1 MKKRIGS
8 VLLALALCLSLLPA
22 TALAEGEDSTGT
34 PGSVAQI
41 PESIT
46 GYGTEE
52 SPYQI
57 STADQFYAF
66 AQWYN
71 ENAENLL
78 ENNTNT
84 YAELTSNIDLNP
96 NFIFT
101 KDGCTGEG
109 TPQEWKPIGLISSN
123 FSSQLPYLGEF
134 DGNGHTIS
142 GLYINE
148 SSTTEMAGGLFGYL
162 AGYIHDVN
170 LENSYINSKSACTG
184 SFAGI
189 LEGKI
194 ENCTAKATVYSDANA
209 NKLNGTGG
217 IVGNLNGTTSEVLG
231 CTFSGHVEAKSNP
244 YMGGIVGENMYGYIA
259 DCTNNGTVTSSKWDK
274 VGGIVGNNQIPDS
287 SNEPVEG
294 KSAVIERC
302 VNNGTISGPNDMSG
316 DYVGG
321 IVGISSWSWK
331 GDYFGTVRNCLN
343 TGTITGCVSSG
354 IVGYLEKATNVENC
368 LNTGTIS
375 GTPSGG
381 IAGQQL
387 SSCAIKNSYYQEMDG
402 LTAVGKLGG
411 DGGSY
416 TPADNEK
423 ISDEVAKATSEQ
435 ITSGEIAWRLNTENG
450 TKENSGI
457 WSKNVDKLAKDFDVA
472 KACKVIFDFP
482 ESTEDVIVY
491 TSDDG
496 KVEIPDAAKDKVL
509 TYQKNG
515 ETKFFTEDTVVTE
528 DITVTVAEK
537 QPGVAP
543 IFANNT
549 DTISSADDKEVV
561 FTLNSEPVDG
571 TIFNVYSAET
581 DGELVGKTSWSGT
594 KLTVVLDSVPSNN
607 TAYYVSMTT
616 PTTTE
621 GPRSQIIVNAYVR
634 PSSSSSSS
642 RPSYSITIPNK
653 TENGSVNISST
664 SAKRGSVVTIT
675 VTPDAGYVLDKLTVT
690 DKDGKELSLTKKSD
704 TEYTFVMPAGK
715 VEITP
720 SFVKQAEE
728 PSRVFVDVKTGDY
741 FYDAVLWAV
750 GKGITNGTSAET
762 FSPEDPCTRAQI
774 VTFLWRAAG
783 SPVVNYAMDLSDVAG
798 DAYYAEAVRWAL
810 SEGITTG
817 TSADQFSPDATCT
830 REQAVTFLYR
840 AAGSPAVSG
849 ESAFEDVGADA
860 YYARAVAWAAQNGVT
875 NGISQALFGTGS
887 DCTRAQIVTF
897 LYRAQQGK

>member
-1 MKKRIGS
+1 MKKR
-8 VLLALALCLSLLPA
+8 VLSMFMALALCFSMLPTA
-22 TALAEGEDSTGT
+22 ALAAESPTG
-34 PGSVAQI
+34 
-41 PESIT
+41 IT
-46 GYGTEE
+46 GDGTED

-57 STADQFYAF
+57 STAEQLYAF

-581 DGELVGKTSWSGT
+581 GGELVGKTSWSGT
-594 KLTVVLDSVPSNN
+594 KLTVVLDSAPSNN
-607 TAYYVSMTT
+607 TIYYVSMTT

-621 GPRSQIIVNAYVR
+621 SPRSQIIVNAYVR
-634 PSSSSSSS
+634 PSSGGSSSGSS
-642 RPSYSITIPNK
+642 SAPTYPVTAPSK
-653 TENGSVNISST
+653 TENGSITVSPKN
-664 SAKRGSVVTIT
+664 AKKGTTVTIT
-675 VTPDAGYVLDKLTVT
+675 ATPDKGYTLETLTVL
-690 DKDGKELSLTKKSD
+690 DKDGKALELTDKGGGK
-704 TEYTFVMPAGK
+704 YTFVMPAGK
-715 VEITP
+715 VT
-720 SFVKQAEE
+720 VKAVFMDDNTMLNFFTDVHAE
-728 PSRVFVDVKTGDY
+728 DY
-741 FYDAVLWAV
+741 YYDAVLWAAQ
-750 GKGITNGTSAET
+750 KGITGGMSDTLFAPNAA
-762 FSPEDPCTRAQI
+762 CTRAQI

-783 SPVVNYAMDLSDVAG
+783 SPEPKTLSGFSDVPA
-798 DAYYAEAVRWAL
+798 DSYYAKAVAWAV
-810 SEGITTG
+810 ENGITGGTG
-817 TSADQFSPDATCT
+817 DGKFSPDATCT
-830 REQAVTFLYR
+830 RAQAVTFLYR
-840 AAGSPAVSG
+840 ASGAPAVSG
-849 ESAFEDVGADA
+849 NAAFSDVATNA
-860 YYARAVAWAAQNGVT
+860 YYAAAVKWAEK
-875 NGISQALFGTGS
+875 NGITGGIGGGLFGS
-887 DCTRAQIVTF
+887 DNNCTRAQIVTF
-897 LYRAQQGK
+897 LYRNYQSK

>member
-259 DCTNNGTVTSSKWDK
+259 GCTNNGTVTSSKWDK

-287 SNEPVEG
+287 SNEPVKG

-581 DGELVGKTSWSGT
+581 GGELVGKTSWSGT

-664 SAKRGSVVTIT
+664 SAKQGNTVTIT
-675 VTPDAGYVLDKLTVT
+675 VTPDAGYVLDELTVT
-690 DKDGKELSLTKKSD
+690 DKDGKDVALTKKSD

-762 FSPEDPCTRAQI
+762 FSPEAPCTRAQI

-817 TSADQFSPDATCT
+817 TSDHTFSPDAVCT
-830 REQAVTFLYR
+830 REQAVTFLWR

>member
-1 MKKRIGS
+1 MKKRIVS
-8 VLLALALCLSLLPA
+8 AVMALILCLTLLPTAALA
-22 TALAEGEDSTGT
+22 AESPTG
-34 PGSVAQI
+34 
-41 PESIT
+41 IT
-46 GYGTEE
+46 GDGTED

-57 STADQFYAF
+57 STAEQLYAF

-71 ENAENLL
+71 ESAENLL

-209 NKLNGTGG
+209 NELNGTGG

-302 VNNGTISGPNDMSG
+302 VNNGAISGPNDNSG

-321 IVGISSWSWK
+321 IVGISSWSWE

-537 QPGVAP
+537 QLGVAP

-571 TIFNVYSAET
+571 TIFNIYSAET
-581 DGELVGKTSWSGT
+581 GGELVGKTSWSGT
-594 KLTVVLDSVPSNN
+594 KLTVVLDSAPSNN
-607 TAYYVSMTT
+607 TIYYVSMTT

-621 GPRSQIIVNAYVR
+621 SLRSQIIVNAYVR
-634 PSSSSSSS
+634 PSSGGSSSGSS
-642 RPSYSITIPNK
+642 SAPTYPVTAPSK
-653 TENGSVNISST
+653 TENGSITVSPKN
-664 SAKRGSVVTIT
+664 AKKGTTVTIT
-675 VTPDAGYVLDKLTVT
+675 VTPDKGYTLEALTVL
-690 DKDGKELSLTKKSD
+690 DKDGKEIQLTKKND
-704 TEYTFVMPAGK
+704 IQYTFTMPASK
-715 VEITP
+715 VEVKAT
-720 SFVKQAEE
+720 FVKEAEVS
-728 PSRVFVDVKTGDY
+728 PFSDVSTTAY
-741 FYDAVLWAV
+741 YYEAVKWARE
-750 GKGITNGTSAET
+750 KGITGGIGNGL
-762 FSPEDPCTRAQI
+762 FGPNQPCTRAQI

-783 SPVVNYAMDLSDVAG
+783 SPEPKNMSSFTDVPA
-798 DAYYAEAVRWAL
+798 DSYYAKAVAWATEN
-810 SEGITTG
+810 SITGGTG
-817 TSADQFSPDATCT
+817 DGQFSPAATCT
-830 REQAVTFLYR
+830 RAQSVTFLFR
-840 AAGSPAVSG
+840 AIGKLVDSKA
-849 ESAFEDVGADA
+849 EFNDVLTDS
-860 YYARAVAWAAQNGVT
+860 YYANAVAWAVENGVT
-875 NGISQALFGTGS
+875 NGIGNGLFGPDNS
-887 DCTRAQIVTF
+887 CTRAQIVTF
-897 LYRAQQGK
+897 LYRAYQGQ